1 MGGLAAAQKSVGYIL
16 MLLLLVDYI
25 FAVLGVVMFAEND
38 PANFG
43 TVPIAMLTL
52 FQVSAFTNWASI
64 AYVSYHGCDNFAGN
78 GYVFD
83 DDGGVND
90 NNANDDLVVQPKQFQ
105 PTMTGRMPTWDCQ
118 NPKARPLSTVIF
130 FIAFDEGIVGASASS
145 SHPLEGFLNFI
156 SSNGCHKLD

>member
-64 AYVSYHGCDNFAGN
+64 AYVS
-78 GYVFD
+78 
-83 DDGGVND
+83 
-90 NNANDDLVVQPKQFQ
+90 
-105 PTMTGRMPTWDCQ
+105 
-118 NPKARPLSTVIF
+118 
-130 FIAFDEGIVGASASS
+130 
-145 SHPLEGFLNFI
+145 
-156 SSNGCHKLD
+156 